1 MKQKT
6 KNIISWVLS
15 LVMFLSV
22 FTIPTVAAEIPDNA
36 DGAIDQLVELLSSNY
51 KYFTDSDKEAIREVR
66 TTMAGIKENDGTWTA
81 IKDNLYTAEVKA
93 IEGLNEEAV
102 KDFLADLGS
111 LYYSEDQEKL
121 KKRAIEFK
129 EHKSTYKALFP
140 DVTLDDVIS
149 LLKEIK
155 ANPLNYVQYPV
166 PEGFAMPTNLEEL
179 ETLLQSVDEMKLL
192 VKRPIKDNAIK
203 TALLNLGW
211 NEAVLT
217 KAYTNI
223 ASQVDPNGK
232 ARIASGKATL
242 RAVLDSKAKLVG
254 ASTTIK
260 ENETVNYELKLDTGI
275 TIDNAEITKN
285 INKYGIISV
294 GSSNENIVAVKDGDK
309 VKVTAKSKGTADL
322 LFYITGDTPE
332 EAIKK
337 VTITVE
343 SASGSTDT
351 GSTSGTTPST
361 PVVTPVEPELDDKQP
376 TDIPAAD
383 EEVVNAIEAGKKAA
397 LEAEVALQKA
407 TSADVQ
413 KAIAKGES
421 ALKQIAQAIP
431 NATSDEVVKYGVNQL
446 GVSAERLVLASKDIK
461 TATAI
466 IDILAKEVNVLLQNP
481 AIKGYAM
488 KDLKADTA
496 FVASRALE
504 KAGTVTI
511 STKVNKDKAIA
522 TITKTA
528 DVEAVLS
535 EIKQGANELDKIL
548 RPLGI
553 KVARKVTLKVDVA
566 QNVAKVETKV
576 PADVFQKAEKV
587 VQSMDFVF
595 PFAKINFP
603 VDAIKNIDDGKE
615 FSLQVERKDTGNSF
629 ILSAMLD
636 GEKITQFEKMLMI
649 QLAHTLRKSQNLDH
663 VTVVYAPAFQ
673 NMGATVGQKVARFET
688 DHFSTYVIADNAKTF
703 IDVPSNHWV
712 APYVT
717 SMAAKGVI
725 SGVTE
730 NQFAPSVNVTRA
742 EFAKLIVE
750 TLGLP
755 LEDKVTFADVKPED
769 WFYSYVGAA
778 AKAGIVVG
786 DGAKFNP
793 NASIT
798 REDMAVMLGRAI
810 IHQGGTLKD
819 AAAKIDLSMYV
830 DGAEVADYAKQ
841 SVAAMTSYL
850 FMEGK
855 GNGEMD
861 PKGNARRE
869 EAAKVIYMLFNY

>member
-51 KYFTDSDKEAIREVR
+51 KYFTDSDKKAIREVR

-376 TDIPAAD
+376 TDISAAD

>member
-129 EHKSTYKALFP
+129 EQHKSTYKALFP

-179 ETLLQSVDEMKLL
+179 ETLLQSVDKMKLL
-192 VKRPIKDNAIK
+192 VERPIKDNAIK

-351 GSTSGTTPST
+351 
-361 PVVTPVEPELDDKQP
+361 
-376 TDIPAAD
+376 
-383 EEVVNAIEAGKKAA
+383 
-397 LEAEVALQKA
+397 
-407 TSADVQ
+407 
-413 KAIAKGES
+413 
-421 ALKQIAQAIP
+421 
-431 NATSDEVVKYGVNQL
+431 
-446 GVSAERLVLASKDIK
+446 
-461 TATAI
+461 
-466 IDILAKEVNVLLQNP
+466 
-481 AIKGYAM
+481 
-488 KDLKADTA
+488 
-496 FVASRALE
+496 
-504 KAGTVTI
+504 
-511 STKVNKDKAIA
+511 
-522 TITKTA
+522 
-528 DVEAVLS
+528 
-535 EIKQGANELDKIL
+535 
-548 RPLGI
+548 
-553 KVARKVTLKVDVA
+553 
-566 QNVAKVETKV
+566 
-576 PADVFQKAEKV
+576 
-587 VQSMDFVF
+587 
-595 PFAKINFP
+595 
-603 VDAIKNIDDGKE
+603 
-615 FSLQVERKDTGNSF
+615 
-629 ILSAMLD
+629 
-636 GEKITQFEKMLMI
+636 
-649 QLAHTLRKSQNLDH
+649 
-663 VTVVYAPAFQ
+663 
-673 NMGATVGQKVARFET
+673 
-688 DHFSTYVIADNAKTF
+688 
-703 IDVPSNHWV
+703 
-712 APYVT
+712 
-717 SMAAKGVI
+717 
-725 SGVTE
+725 
-730 NQFAPSVNVTRA
+730 
-742 EFAKLIVE
+742 
-750 TLGLP
+750 
-755 LEDKVTFADVKPED
+755 
-769 WFYSYVGAA
+769 
-778 AKAGIVVG
+778 
-786 DGAKFNP
+786 
-793 NASIT
+793 
-798 REDMAVMLGRAI
+798 
-810 IHQGGTLKD
+810 
-819 AAAKIDLSMYV
+819 
-830 DGAEVADYAKQ
+830 
-841 SVAAMTSYL
+841 
-850 FMEGK
+850 
-855 GNGEMD
+855 
-861 PKGNARRE
+861 
-869 EAAKVIYMLFNY
+869 

>member
-22 FTIPTVAAEIPDNA
+22 FTIPTVAAEIPATGNE
-36 DGAIDQLVELLSSNY
+36 AIDQLVELLNSNY

-66 TTMAGIKENDGTWTA
+66 ENLKKDENSQNAVWTA
-81 IKDNLYTAEVKA
+81 VQSNLYT
-93 IEGLNEEAV
+93 EAV
-102 KDFLADLGS
+102 QKKGITQEQFIDVLAILGN
-111 LYYSEDQEKL
+111 LYYSEDLATE
-121 KKRAIEFK
+121 
-129 EHKSTYKALFP
+129 
-140 DVTLDDVIS
+140 
-149 LLKEIK
+149 LKEIK
-155 ANPLNYVQYPV
+155 DANKEEYRKTLNTLF
-166 PEGFAMPTNLEEL
+166 PEIALENIIAFLKDIKAEL
-179 ETLLQSVDEMKLL
+179 PQQ
-192 VKRPIKDNAIK
+192 VKVGDVERLK
-203 TALLNLGW
+203 TA
-211 NEAVLT
+211 
-217 KAYTNI
+217 
-223 ASQVDPNGK
+223 
-232 ARIASGKATL
+232 
-242 RAVLDSKAKLVG
+242 
-254 ASTTIK
+254 
-260 ENETVNYELKLDTGI
+260 
-275 TIDNAEITKN
+275 
-285 INKYGIISV
+285 
-294 GSSNENIVAVKDGDK
+294 ENIVAVKEALKEISPRIMKDSINEVITKYPAFLGKLNDNGWSIDTLVEAYKEGAKVADPEGKAQLALAKVAVRSKAKAEGPTTLAVGNSGEYKLTLQDK
-309 VKVTAKSKGTADL
+309 NLTDVTLIQVTSSDSTLFTAEKTGKGTVKVTAKSKGTADL

-376 TDIPAAD
+376 TDISAAD

-413 KAIAKGES
+413 KAIAKGEN

-431 NATSDEVVKYGVNQL
+431 NAISDEVVKYGVNQL

-466 IDILAKEVNVLLQNP
+466 MDILAKEVNTLLQNP

-496 FVASRALE
+496 FVSSRALE

-511 STKVNKDKAIA
+511 SAKVNKGEAIA
-522 TITKTA
+522 TITKIA

-535 EIKQGANELDKIL
+535 EIKQEANELDKIL

-553 KVARKVTLKVDVA
+553 KVARKVTLKADVA
-566 QNVAKVETKV
+566 QNVTKIEIKAPAEIFQTVEKT
-576 PADVFQKAEKV
+576 
-587 VQSMDFVF
+587 VQSIDFVF
-595 PFAKINFP
+595 PFAKVNLP
-603 VDAIKNIDDGKE
+603 VDTIKNIDDGKE

-629 ILSAMLD
+629 ILSAMVD
-636 GEKITQFEKMLMI
+636 GEQITQFEKMLMI

-663 VTVVYAPAFQ
+663 VTVVYVPTFQ

-755 LEDKVTFADVKPED
+755 LEDNVTFADVKPED